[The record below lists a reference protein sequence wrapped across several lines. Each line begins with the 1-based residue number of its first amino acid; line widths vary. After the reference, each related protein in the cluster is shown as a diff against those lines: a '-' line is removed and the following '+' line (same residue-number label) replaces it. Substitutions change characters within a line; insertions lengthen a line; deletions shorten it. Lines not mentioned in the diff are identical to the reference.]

1 MKRIWRLIFFL
12 IGIVGFVILF
22 WQFGNSEIPWGEL
35 LKKDVYIC
43 LGVCIGLWLVIY
55 LLHTASYYLILWKDA
70 KKVPFLR
77 MFKTCVSGFALNNVT
92 PAGLVGGEPYR
103 IMELKPYVSIKKA
116 SSSTLTFS
124 IFYIIG
130 HIFIFTTTGIIYLV
144 LGSPG
149 AVWVD
154 IIMYVCLAFNVFVIF
169 FFFLTRKKGFVVTF
183 MSFLR
188 KIPLVKKFLNKS
200 FEKNLPTYKEIDAQ
214 IIEFR
219 GGRFRFVALTLIQI
233 GTRLLEALEYL
244 LIFYFLHINI
254 NLWEA
259 ILIIG
264 TASLVG
270 NLLFMVPLQAG
281 TRETG
286 LVLGCG
292 FIGIEAGVCAF
303 AGIVYRIRD
312 LICTFIG
319 VILIIIS
326 GEGKQVFKAKKD
338 KKEIEPEITIEKEN
352 E

>member
-12 IGIVGFVILF
+12 IGVVGFVILF
-22 WQFGNSEIPWGEL
+22 WQFSNSEIPWNEL

-43 LGVCIGLWLVIY
+43 IGICVGLWIIIY

-130 HIFIFTTTGIIYLV
+130 HIFIFTTTGIIYLI

-149 AVWVD
+149 ATWIDV
-154 IIMYVCLAFNVFVIF
+154 IMYICLGFNVFVIF
-169 FFFLTRKKGFVVTF
+169 FFFITRQKGFVVSF
-183 MSFLR
+183 MSFFR
-188 KIPLVKKFLNKS
+188 KLPLIRRFLNKN

-219 GGRFRFVALTLIQI
+219 GGRFRFIALTLIQI
-233 GTRLLEALEYL
+233 ATRLLEALEYL

-254 NLWEA
+254 NMWEA
-259 ILIIG
+259 VLVIG
-264 TASLVG
+264 TASLIG
-270 NLLFMVPLQAG
+270 NLLFMIPLQAG
-281 TRETG
+281 TRESG
-286 LVLGCG
+286 LVLGG
-292 FIGIEAGVCAF
+292 SFLAIEAGVCAF

-312 LICTFIG
+312 LICTFVG
-319 VILIIIS
+319 VILIIVS
-326 GEGKQVFKAKKD
+326 GESKQVFKGEKS
-338 KKEIEPEITIEKEN
+338 KEIEAQEPEEEKTN
-352 E
+352 